1 MSNGEYIQAYND
13 PDYSAIVSVE
23 ILSIFLGVFSLFFPL
38 SVVFIL
44 LYRYE
49 KLVLG
54 KSLIHYILVI
64 GIADAGTSI
73 AIAMGYPNKGST
85 CYVQGFMFIFFG
97 RVSWYFTD
105 VLIFQLFCLVVFKKY
120 FISIKVVHII
130 IWPLMIIEQFL
141 PYAFGVKYGRNNV
154 DNKPVGR
161 CFLTAFNNDFNNN
174 VYNSIE
180 VFVIEFF
187 ISFFFIILLAIGIV
201 GYSYYISKTEPL
213 NLTKIAHVRESISTA
228 ILYPIAMIIFYV
240 PSFIYSSINGLYI
253 KHMHHN
259 LHNFQVIFN
268 YLVAIQTLYG
278 VTLTIIF
285 YTKTKMARR
294 EWFLLYQQ
302 IFNKKN
308 ELQLPL
314 HLSMS
319 ERSSDAISVNDRS

>member
-1 MSNGEYIQAYND
+1 MCIRDSND
-13 PDYSAIVSVE
+13 PDYSAIVPVE

-54 KSLIHYILVI
+54 KALIHYILVI
-64 GIADAGTSI
+64 GIADTGTSI

-85 CYVQGFMFIFFG
+85 CFVQGFMFLFFA

-130 IWPLMIIEQFL
+130 IWPLIIIEQFL
-141 PYAFGVKYGRNNV
+141 PYAFGVKYGSSN
-154 DNKPVGR
+154 NKPVER
-161 CFLTAFNNDFNNN
+161 CFLTSFKNDFNTN
-174 VYNSIE
+174 VYNSSE

-187 ISFFFIILLAIGIV
+187 ISFFFIILLTIGIL

-228 ILYPIAMIIFYV
+228 ILYPIAMLIFYV
-240 PSFIYSSINGLYI
+240 PSFIYTAYNGLYI
-253 KHMHHN
+253 KHMHHD

-294 EWFLLYQQ
+294 EWFLLFQQ

-314 HLSMS
+314 HLRMS
-319 ERSSDAISVNDRS
+319 ERSSDATSVNDSS